1 MVSLDQRYLTRLFK
15 AKKGISLQQYI
26 IDTKMKKA
34 AILIKDFSV
43 ADTAKMV
50 GYDDVFNFSKMFKKN
65 IGVSPLKYKKEFK
78 EIGE

>member
-1 MVSLDQRYLTRLFK
+1 
-15 AKKGISLQQYI
+15 
-26 IDTKMKKA
+26 
-34 AILIKDFSV
+34 
-43 ADTAKMV
+43 MV

>member
-1 MVSLDQRYLTRLFK
+1 
-15 AKKGISLQQYI
+15 
-26 IDTKMKKA
+26 MKKA

-65 IGVSPLKYKKEFK
+65 IGVSPLKYKKEFRESSK
-78 EIGE
+78 

>member
-1 MVSLDQRYLTRLFK
+1 MCIRDR
-15 AKKGISLQQYI
+15 QYI

-78 EIGE
+78 EISE